1 MLLLAET
8 ALIPLPT
15 DESLYRPVG
24 FAAAF
29 LSMACWVIT
38 SIAFTT
44 AGRRYG
50 TTTVNVS
57 RSLIALV
64 LLLVSVWLL
73 SGVPFPFPRDD
84 RFLWLAISGITGL
97 AIGDQL
103 IFSAFNRIGPRLTL
117 LILTLAPMMTAL
129 IAWPIIDEPLTTIG
143 WVGMAMT
150 IAGVIWVIT
159 ERNDPTPGK
168 RPRNSLYNVRLGVI
182 LATTGV
188 VAVSIG
194 NVLAKLGMMPSPSN
208 PGDGPVDP
216 LIAQDVRMLAGAA
229 SIVLMAVGAGLL
241 GRRIGTPPEP
251 DPQLRPSRTIAMTA
265 IGIGTILGP
274 VLGIFFFLYSA
285 ALIEV
290 AVTATIVA
298 LTPVAILPFNRMVEG
313 SDPTRRAIFG
323 AILGVIG
330 VSILAF
336 GSADG
341 GEAAENPP
349 PAVESLEFTP

>member
-1 MLLLAET
+1 MLILAET
-8 ALIPLPT
+8 ALIPLPAE
-15 DESLYRPVG
+15 ESLFRPVG

-73 SGVPFPFPRDD
+73 SGVPFPFPSDN

-117 LILTLAPMMTAL
+117 LILTLAPMATAL
-129 IAWPIIDEPLTTIG
+129 IAWPIIDEPLTALG
-143 WVGMAMT
+143 WVGMALT

-159 ERNDPTPGK
+159 ERNDPSPDD
-168 RPRNSLYNVRLGVI
+168 RPRNSLHNLRLGVT
-182 LATTGV
+182 LAMVGV
-188 VAVSIG
+188 IAVSIG
-194 NVLAKLGMMPSPSN
+194 NVLAKLGMMPSPDD

-229 SIVLMAVGAGLL
+229 SIVLMAVGAGML

-251 DPQLRPSRTIAMTA
+251 DPRLRPSPMVALTA

-290 AVTATIVA
+290 AITATIVA
-298 LTPVAILPFNRMVEG
+298 LTPVAILPFNRFVEG
-313 SDPTRRAIFG
+313 SDPTKRAVLG
-323 AILGVIG
+323 AFLGVIG

-336 GSADG
+336 GSSSG
-341 GEAAENPP
+341 GEPAESLP
-349 PAVESLEFTP
+349 PAIESLEFTP